1 MPLKREI
8 IYPFFLECTLSED
21 KFWNNI
27 FEDLAY
33 GIPPSGTYI
42 NKGYLCCSYKN
53 KEFSYKIE
61 RKTPQILYD
70 EIYSLLINKVGILSQ
85 REKQKQKIEF
95 EEIEKTLK
103 NSKKKWTDIRKKN
116 IRNFLLERYVLK
128 LKDQC
133 NLDITD
139 CRMILT
145 IISIATM
152 FKLIGNKDIN
162 YENDA
167 ITSINGIEINGDNDV
182 IIKYDIDN
190 INYSEE
196 SVEDENVEKRDFLS
210 NWNTYVKQK
219 KKKHKI

>member
-42 NKGYLCCSYKN
+42 NKGYLSCSYKN